1 MHGGMKRLLALT
13 STLAL
18 ATACGN
24 DNPSV
29 PKAECQVEAI
39 DLSACQLSSLSAV
52 QPEGIWN
59 LNINLN
65 DRSGAAAAMRLSGGG
80 SNTQMLMGLA
90 ATERQ
95 STPESFF
102 LASEFQGSNNV
113 TMRFAVA
120 GCSSSGPG
128 QMSGIF
134 RRCANGTADMKG
146 TFEAIRLGRR
156 AGEAEASGVEL
167 VSEVKL
173 TEATATN
180 VAVAHGHAYVTAGAK
195 GLITFD
201 LSDPS
206 QPRQVRQ
213 YELSN
218 DYYTDALVNG
228 NTLYVAS
235 RRSGIAVFD
244 ITNPAV
250 PVRLRSVPESVV
262 EVNSLALDGNVLYA
276 ASPAPNAEVYV
287 YDVATPAEPKQ
298 LRRYFVEGAEPVA
311 GEVPLHVAAMGGRLY
326 VSNWS
331 FGMTVSDVTTPAS
344 PKLLGRFANGTSAA
358 TAVGMVGDRA
368 YAFDAG
374 EDWGAHLS
382 VLDVSAP
389 ATVARTG
396 EFRTRPEVSIRSV
409 VFSGTKVYM
418 AYGQDGLRI
427 VDVSVPGS
435 PQQVGYYNTWRET
448 DAGHG
453 VVFLEGL
460 SKVHVPGDGFVYAT
474 DSSRGLLIFRET
486 TE

>member
-1 MHGGMKRLLALT
+1 MKRLLAVT

-24 DNPSV
+24 DNPPA
-29 PKAECQVEAI
+29 PKAECQLEAI
-39 DLSACQLSSLSAV
+39 DLSACQLSSLAGV

-65 DRSGAAAAMRLSGGG
+65 DGSGAAAAMRLSGGG
-80 SNTQMLMGLA
+80 SNTQMLLGVP

-102 LASEFQGSNNV
+102 LASEYQQGTGASAV
-113 TMRFAVA
+113 TIRFAAA

-134 RRCANGTADMKG
+134 RRCANGATDMRG
-146 TFEAIRLGRR
+146 TFDAVRVARR
-156 AGEAEASGVEL
+156 ADEAEASGVEL
-167 VSEVKL
+167 VGEVRL
-173 TEATATN
+173 ADATVTN

-195 GLITFD
+195 GLFILD
-201 LSDPS
+201 LSDPA
-206 QPRQVRQ
+206 QPRQVNKS
-213 YELSN
+213 EPS
-218 DYYTDALVNG
+218 DDFFTDALVNG
-228 NTLYVAS
+228 NTLYVGS
-235 RRSGIAVFD
+235 RRSGVIVFD
-244 ITNPAV
+244 ITNPAS

-262 EVNSLALDGNVLYA
+262 EVNDLALDGDVLYA
-276 ASPAPNAEVYV
+276 ASPLPNSEVYI

-298 LRRYFVEGAEPVA
+298 LWRYFVEGAERLA

-331 FGMTVSDVTTPAS
+331 FGLTVSDVTTPS
-344 PKLLGRFANGTSAA
+344 KPKLLGRFANASSSA
-358 TAVGMVGDRA
+358 TAVGMVGDRP

-374 EDWGAHLS
+374 EDWGAYLS

-389 ATVARTG
+389 ATVSRTG
-396 EFRTRPEVSIRSV
+396 EFRTRPEVSVRAV
-409 VFSGTKVYM
+409 AFAGTKVYL

-427 VDVSVPGS
+427 VDVSVPS
-435 PQQVGYYNTWRET
+435 APQQVGYYNTWRET
-448 DAGHG
+448 DPGHG
-453 VVFLEGL
+453 VAFLEGL
-460 SKVHVPGDGFVYAT
+460 SKVHVPGDGYVYAT

-486 TE
+486 AE

>member
-1 MHGGMKRLLALT
+1 MKRLLAFT

-24 DNPSV
+24 DNPSA

-39 DLSACQLSSLSAV
+39 DVSACQLSSLAAV

-65 DRSGAAAAMRLSGGG
+65 DGSGAAAAMRLSGGG
-80 SNTQMLMGLA
+80 SNTQMLLGVA

-102 LASEFQGSNNV
+102 LASEFQDANGL
-113 TMRFAVA
+113 TIRFAAA
-120 GCSSSGPG
+120 GCSSTGPG

-134 RRCANGTADMKG
+134 RRCANGTADLKG
-146 TFEAIRLGRR
+146 TFDAVRVGRR
-156 AGEAEASGVEL
+156 AGEEERSGVAL
-167 VSEVKL
+167 VGEVKL
-173 TEATATN
+173 TDATATN

-195 GLITFD
+195 GLIVFD
-201 LSDPS
+201 LSDPA
-206 QPRQVRQ
+206 QPRQVRLS
-213 YELSN
+213 EPSN
-218 DYYTDALVNG
+218 DFFTDALVNG
-228 NTLYVAS
+228 NTLYVGS
-235 RRSGIAVFD
+235 RRSGVIVFD
-244 ITNPAV
+244 ISNPAV

-262 EVNSLALDGNVLYA
+262 EVNSLALDGDVLYA
-276 ASPAPNAEVYV
+276 ASPAPNSEVYV

-298 LRRYFVEGAEPVA
+298 LTRYFVEGAEPLA

-331 FGMTVSDVTTPAS
+331 FGMSVSDVTTPS
-344 PKLLGRFANGTSAA
+344 RPKLLGRFANTPSRA
-358 TAVGMVGDRA
+358 TAVGMVGDRP
-368 YAFDAG
+368 YAFDVG

-396 EFRTRPEVSIRSV
+396 EFRMRPEVSIRAV
-409 VFSGTKVYM
+409 AFAGTKVYL

-453 VVFLEGL
+453 VAFLEGL